1 MSMTEDEAIALLCM
15 AKGPATEEVKKA
27 AKTALLQSMHMILDS
42 SGVGWDFEKV
52 KLTLTTILGKTT
64 YYLNRLN
71 DMVDIAAASILNPND
86 DLVSVVHN
94 AWYGTQRLQKMDVDD
109 FLTEHNGSTS
119 TGTPSVITAYGN
131 AIEIYPIPDGA
142 YSLSF
147 LVSKHPKG
155 FEAMLSRKQYA
166 PVFLARQLMFEPNTP
181 DYLKS
186 SQLADKAMEAFKQG
200 DGVLDMNDAVEGD
213 FSYEME

>member
-1 MSMTEDEAIALLCM
+1 MSMTEDEAISLLCL
-15 AKGPATEEVKKA
+15 AKGEATDQVKKA
-27 AKTALLQSMHMILDS
+27 AKTALLQAMHMILDS

-52 KLTLTTILGKTT
+52 KLTLTTISGQTT
-64 YYLNRLN
+64 YYLNRLE
-71 DMVDIAAASILNPND
+71 DMVNIAAASILNPTD

-109 FLTEHNGSTS
+109 FLTEHQGSTF
-119 TGTPSVITAYGN
+119 TGVPTTITVYGN
-131 AIEIYPIPDGA
+131 TIEIYPIPNGA
-142 YSLSF
+142 YTVPF

-213 FSYEME
+213 FIYEME